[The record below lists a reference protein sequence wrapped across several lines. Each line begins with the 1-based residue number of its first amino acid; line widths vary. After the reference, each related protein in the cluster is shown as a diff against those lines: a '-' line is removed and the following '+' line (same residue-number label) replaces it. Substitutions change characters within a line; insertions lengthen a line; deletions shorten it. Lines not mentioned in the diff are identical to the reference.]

1 MMKHVLS
8 PSCPCPLHFA
18 RGAAH
23 VEAWTLPLRNSS
35 EHLFSACLG
44 QKVCCRRCSYL
55 FVRPVES
62 TVQGLPRG
70 DETAPRIGILSSVTL
85 LWTCRDIDAVS
96 SAGQI
101 AALAMVYGKS
111 LSPAYLVLFWA

>member
-70 DETAPRIGILSSVTL
+70 DETAPRIGILS
-85 LWTCRDIDAVS
+85 
-96 SAGQI
+96 AGQI